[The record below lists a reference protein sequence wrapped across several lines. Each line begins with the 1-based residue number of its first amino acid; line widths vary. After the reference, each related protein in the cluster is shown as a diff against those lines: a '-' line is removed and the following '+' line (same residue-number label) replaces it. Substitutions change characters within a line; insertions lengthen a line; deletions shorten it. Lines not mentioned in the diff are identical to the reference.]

1 MITIDRVT
9 HRYGSTTVLDDV
21 SLELPAGRVT
31 SVIGPNGAGKSTLF
45 SVVSRLLRPSAGRV
59 TVDGLDVTSARDTEV
74 ARRLAV
80 LRQDNQVAARL
91 TVLDLVRFGRFPHS
105 GGRLTP
111 ECHAKVEEALAWL
124 KLDPLRDRYLDQLS
138 GGQRQR
144 AFIAMVLA
152 QDTDYLLLDEPLN
165 NLDMKHSAAMM
176 SLVRRAVDELGKT
189 AVVVMHDIN
198 FASAYSDHIVAMRD
212 GAVVAAGTP
221 AQIMRREVLQDV
233 FDMDIHV
240 QDLNGMRLGI
250 FWTPGAPVPPP
261 SAVDLRD
268 LLAGA
273 AEDLPQRPAQEGEP
287 HTPTQTQTPSPDTVT
302 VGDAR

>member
-1 MITIDRVT
+1 VIHIDNVT
-9 HRYGSTTVLDDV
+9 HRYGATTVLDDV
-21 SLELPAGRVT
+21 SLQLPSGRLT
-31 SVIGPNGAGKSTLF
+31 SIIGANGAGKSTLL
-45 SVVSRLLRPSAGRV
+45 SVVARLLRPTAGSVRV
-59 TVDGLDVTSARDTEV
+59 ADLDVLTARDDEV

-91 TVLDLVRFGRFPHS
+91 TVLDLVRFGRFPYS
-105 GGRLTP
+105 RGRLTA

-124 KLDPLRDRYLDQLS
+124 ELEPFRDRYLDQLS

-189 AVVVMHDIN
+189 VVVVLHDIN
-198 FASAYSDHIVAMRD
+198 FASAYSDHVVAMRD
-212 GAVVAAGTP
+212 GAVVAAGPP
-221 AQIMRREVLQDV
+221 AEIMHREVLQDV

-240 QDLNGMRLGI
+240 QDLHGMRLGI
-250 FWTPGAPVPPP
+250 FWTPGAPVPAAPP
-261 SAVDLRD
+261 VGSPRL
-268 LLAGA
+268 
-273 AEDLPQRPAQEGEP
+273 GEP
-287 HTPTQTQTPSPDTVT
+287 VLEPAAVRAPDHQPTPAGDTH
-302 VGDAR
+302 R